1 MADNAGQNGQAQDG
15 LQGTDGAED
24 RTDAAVDGA
33 QGTGG
38 RVWDGPVADGDG
50 QAAVDSDA
58 PSAGDA
64 AAGDAPGDE
73 AVAGTASEGE
83 AAAGTA
89 SDVVDRARKAA
100 GSVADGARK
109 AAGALGQET
118 VSGWSA
124 MRAVSQAKRA
134 HGEAADRL
142 SELKATIEE
151 DSRTLAHRREV
162 EGTYDELVA
171 EQTAAL
177 EEARRAQQDLSERI
191 AAAEAEVGTRE
202 DDLKELKSR
211 NERDLRPYK
220 NLADS
225 SKSTADDAARTL
237 SEAKRAAKTAEGA
250 VRDLTKRRDSRVAT
264 ANKAADNARQRLTRL
279 QSEISSMQRDPDAD
293 PKQLSSMKAEAT
305 AEMARLSR
313 AQDDAKAAP
322 GEAAPAI
329 EAAEAHLADARAAQE
344 AAEKEAD
351 STKKEAK
358 KRARDLDREQERA
371 KAAEADAEDLLIEAQ
386 KQVRSLKQD
395 LAAQQE
401 AESQAQAT
409 LDEAADIVAHPEET
423 DALADRVA
431 DNSAAAER
439 QEIHVRTLA
448 DTERDLRQRTL
459 RSRVAF
465 ILVVVAAIIV
475 LAVLF
480 MVLSS

>member
-1 MADNAGQNGQAQDG
+1 MADDAGRNGQEQDD
-15 LQGTDGAED
+15 LQGTDVTED
-24 RTDAAVDGA
+24 RVDAAAGTMADGA
-33 QGTGG
+33 PETDGPAA
-38 RVWDGPVADGDG
+38 RGPVADGDE
-50 QAAVDSDA
+50 QAADDGDA
-58 PSAGDA
+58 PSSED
-64 AAGDAPGDE
+64 
-73 AVAGTASEGE
+73 TAEGE
-83 AAAGTA
+83 APEERASAGAAA
-89 SDVVDRARKAA
+89 DVVDRARKAA
-100 GSVADGARK
+100 SSVADGARK

-142 SELKATIEE
+142 AELKATIEE

-162 EGTYDELVA
+162 EATYDELVA

-177 EEARRAQQDLSERI
+177 EAARHAQQDLSDGI
-191 AAAEAEVGTRE
+191 AAAEAEVKARE
-202 DDLKELKSR
+202 DDLEELKTR

-225 SKSTADDAARTL
+225 SKSTADDAGRTL
-237 SEAKRAAKTAEGA
+237 SEAKKAAKTAEGA

-351 STKKEAK
+351 TAKKEAK

-371 KAAEADAEDLLIEAQ
+371 RAAEADAEDLLIEAQ

-395 LAAQQE
+395 LAAQEE

-423 DALADRVA
+423 DALSERVA

-439 QEIHVRTLA
+439 QEIHVQTLA

-465 ILVVVAAIIV
+465 ILVVVAAVIV
-475 LAVLF
+475 LAMLF
-480 MVLSS
+480 MMFSS

>member
-1 MADNAGQNGQAQDG
+1 MADNAGQNGQAQDD
-15 LQGTDGAED
+15 LQGTDATED
-24 RTDAAVDGA
+24 RADAAEA
-33 QGTGG
+33 AESAPGTGG
-38 RVWDGPVADGDG
+38 QASDGETAAEDGAPVADGV
-50 QAAVDSDA
+50 AESDA
-58 PSAGDA
+58 PDDGL
-64 AAGDAPGDE
+64 
-73 AVAGTASEGE
+73 E
-83 AAAGTA
+83 AAPAP
-89 SDVVDRARKAA
+89 DIVDRARKAA
-100 GSVADGARK
+100 GTVADSARK

-142 SELKATIEE
+142 AELKATIEE

-162 EGTYDELVA
+162 EETYDELVA
-171 EQTAAL
+171 GQTAAL
-177 EEARRAQQDLSERI
+177 EAARRAQRDLSDRI
-191 AAAEAEVGTRE
+191 AAAEAEVGARE
-202 DDLKELKSR
+202 GDLEELKAK

-237 SEAKRAAKTAEGA
+237 SEAKKAAKTAEGA
-250 VRDLTKRRDSRVAT
+250 VRDITKRRDSRVST
-264 ANKAADNARQRLTRL
+264 ANKAADNARQRLARL

-329 EAAEAHLADARAAQE
+329 EAAEAHLADARRVLEE
-344 AAEKEAD
+344 AEREAD
-351 STKKEAK
+351 SAKKEAK

-386 KQVRSLKQD
+386 KQVRALKQD

-423 DALADRVA
+423 DALADRVT

-439 QEIHVRTLA
+439 QEIHVQTLA

-465 ILVVVAAIIV
+465 ILVVVAAVIV

-480 MVLSS
+480 MAFSS